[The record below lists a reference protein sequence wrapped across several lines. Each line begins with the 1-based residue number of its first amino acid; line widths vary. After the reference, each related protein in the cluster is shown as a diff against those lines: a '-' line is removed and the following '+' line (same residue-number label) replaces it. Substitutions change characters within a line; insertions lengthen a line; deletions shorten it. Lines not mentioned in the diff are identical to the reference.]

1 MKPIEEIRF
10 ARTVQAD
17 IELAKLC
24 PDNNLGKLKQVVTG
38 KDTITNLQNIMKVI
52 VILSEAYENKKHF
65 EDPEYKPNPVTLE
78 QLYYYTEDDVL
89 KLSNQAFADF
99 SADGETSVEAEAKKE
114 SAE

>member
-65 EDPEYKPNPVTLE
+65 ENPEYQPDPVTME
-78 QLYYYTEDDVL
+78 QLYFYTEDDVL

-99 SADGETSVEAEAKKE
+99 AADGETSVEAEAKKE
-114 SAE
+114 NAE